1 MDPHAFA
8 ARGSTGMKITSNK
21 DATRAKFL
29 ARKQAAARKKGGGNT
44 VAGGGGDDGQP
55 TFNPL
60 L

>member
-1 MDPHAFA
+1 
-8 ARGSTGMKITSNK
+8 MKITSNK
-21 DATRAKFL
+21 DAARAKFL